1 MISIPLSQMLILC
14 LFLSSVLGVC
24 LFLFFSAKIDLRR
37 IESKHAEHR
46 LTTDRKLAE
55 ADLRFSL
62 LETRVTDVSEKVQR
76 LDDGND
82 PLSDSVLQN
91 AAGASRKQR
100 TAIMSVAMERQ
111 TAESEVRFNL
121 LETKLSDL
129 TEKLHVIDQALDQSR
144 VSTVPVAPVAPVAPG
159 ATQGKR
165 TAVIRMAQKGE
176 APDKIATSVG
186 IPQNEVELLL
196 KVHRAVTGR

>member
-1 MISIPLSQMLILC
+1 MIYIPLSQMLILC

-62 LETRVTDVSEKVQR
+62 LETKVADVFEKVQR
-76 LDDGND
+76 FDDGTDQSN
-82 PLSDSVLQN
+82 DSVLQN

-111 TAESEVRFNL
+111 TAEWEVRFSL
-121 LETKLSDL
+121 LESTLADL
-129 TEKLHVIDQALDQSR
+129 KEKLHVIDQALDKSK
-144 VSTVPVAPVAPVAPG
+144 VSTVPIAPDP
-159 ATQGKR
+159 TQGKR

-186 IPQNEVELLL
+186 MPQTEVEFLL
-196 KVHRAVTGR
+196 KVHRAVTNR

>member
-144 VSTVPVAPVAPVAPG
+144 VSTVPVAPVAPG

-186 IPQNEVELLL
+186 MPQNEVELLL